1 MISALFFILFFLLA
15 HTHRTAVF
23 SEIFSR
29 YFFRKPFKLFSERQ
43 QHQRVNHAEQRV
55 HNRNLKRVD
64 CFIHKIELQECVQ
77 RVENDRAD
85 NCSDYIKVQMNKR
98 CSSCVFGCSDRSNHC
113 GYACADMLTHDYRY
127 RTAECDRTGCGKSLQ
142 NAYRGG
148 RALNYCRQNAADNYR
163 KNRIFSENYE

>member
-1 MISALFFILFFLLA
+1 MRSAC
-15 HTHRTAVF
+15 
-23 SEIFSR
+23 
-29 YFFRKPFKLFSERQ
+29 
-43 QHQRVNHAEQRV
+43 
-55 HNRNLKRVD
+55 RN
-64 CFIHKIELQECVQ
+64 
-77 RVENDRAD
+77 NRAD

-98 CSSCVFGCSDRSNHC
+98 CSSCVFGCSDRGNHC

-163 KNRIFSENYE
+163 KNRIFPKITNRFVNSGTFLSGSTLSLIIFMPNISTAKPIMTEPMLRLRSRFENI